1 MILTH
6 LSSSDML
13 GSLLGTYRLIL
24 FNSEPDDVKFIVP
37 ILQIWKLRDFE
48 MKVVPTVIL
57 VICRLGLTQHHH
69 ISKAYNKIPVMYFKC
84 TIN

>member
-1 MILTH
+1 MH

-24 FNSEPDDVKFIVP
+24 FNSEPYDVKFIIP

-48 MKVVPTVIL
+48 VKVVPTVIL
-57 VICRLGLTQHHH
+57 VICRLGLS
-69 ISKAYNKIPVMYFKC
+69 IIIYPKLI
-84 TIN
+84 